1 MNKYADL
8 HTHTTASDG
17 SLTPSELVE
26 LARDVGLA
34 AVSVTDHDTVDGLEE
49 ALIAGERNGVEV
61 IAGVEISVDFKTEM
75 HILGYFP
82 GKAYKGIVNVLER
95 LREIRNERNPKII
108 SKLNEMGF
116 DITLGEV
123 LKEASGEVVGRLHIA
138 KVLAK
143 KGYVKNTNE
152 AFEKYLLQGRP
163 AYFKKEKLTPQQGIE
178 AILNAGGVPV
188 LAHPIFLHLGTDELD
203 ELVSNL
209 ALVGL
214 KGIEAYYV
222 ENSEEDTK
230 ILLEIASKYNLVAT
244 GGSDFHGSFKPT
256 IALGKGHGNLQVP
269 YEVVENLK
277 KAMSVY

>member
-49 ALIAGERNGVEV
+49 ALTAGERNGVEV